1 MPTPPTEERTN
12 EAWVEAL
19 RARGPAQAAA
29 LDELRQRLQRNL
41 FFYLSQERS
50 DLRNLAELELQEMA
64 QDLAQDATLRILDNL
79 DAFRGESRFTTWANK
94 IAIRLAISDLRRSR
108 YKDFSLDQLSADGD
122 FALQSSGAQ
131 LVSATLPNPETAA
144 ERENALAIL
153 ERALRE
159 ALTDKQYQALTA
171 VTLNGV
177 PMDVVADQMGTNRNA
192 LYKLIHD
199 ARKKLRQHLES
210 QGLSTDYLLSLFQ
223 Q

>member
-159 ALTDKQYQALTA
+159 ALTEKQYQALTA

-210 QGLSTDYLLSLFQ
+210 QGLSTHYLLNLFQ
-223 Q
+223 